1 MSDLKFTCPHCK
13 QSLEAPED
21 MLGQVIDCP
30 SCSKQIQVPKPQART
45 APQVALQNVGVEIK
59 RGSSPLGI
67 AALVMGILACLTCW
81 IPVIGLLTIPLS
93 LIGLLLA
100 LIGLI
105 MAAVSKKTGFVFP
118 ISGGLVC
125 VIAIAIA
132 VLTTGGFTKAVT
144 DATANA
150 QKTNQSV
157 VPNEKVE
164 ISPTSQPAPS
174 TSAASEM
181 SKSTPP
187 EPPAEQWT
195 SAANAVKQG
204 DVQIRITEVRVG
216 KIALKDMFGDASES
230 TEPHLAI
237 TVEVSNLS
245 AAKKLDYR
253 TWRGSDF
260 GFGEEY
266 ATLTDDN
273 ENTYKRV
280 GFGSSSTPVGGIQI
294 IESIYP
300 GKTITDVLV
309 YEMPVDAAKWL
320 RLKLPAQNFKGDG
333 MLRFEIPASMIER

>member
-93 LIGLLLA
+93 LIGILLA

-132 VLTTGGFTKAVT
+132 VMTTGGFTKAVS
-144 DATANA
+144 DATAKA
-150 QKTNQSV
+150 QETNQSV
-157 VPNEKVE
+157 VPSEKAA
-164 ISPTSQPAPS
+164 PLTPSQTPIATAVSDTPVAP
-174 TSAASEM
+174 
-181 SKSTPP
+181 TPP
-187 EPPAEQWT
+187 TQEEQWT

-204 DVQIRITEVRVG
+204 DVQIRITSVSVG

-230 TEPHLAI
+230 TEPQLSI
-237 TVEVSNLS
+237 TVEISNLS
-245 AAKKLDYR
+245 AGKKLDYR
-253 TWRGSDF
+253 TWRGGDF
-260 GFGEEY
+260 SFGEDY

-273 ENTYKRV
+273 DNTYKRV
-280 GFGSSSTPVGGIQI
+280 GFGSSSTPVGGVQI
-294 IESIYP
+294 LESIYP
-300 GKTITDVLV
+300 GKSVSDVLV
-309 YEMPVDAAKWL
+309 FEVPVDVAKWL
-320 RLKLPAQNFKGDG
+320 HLKLPAQNIKGDG
-333 MLRFEIPASMIER
+333 MLRFEIPASMIKR